1 MKIPINKIRIA
12 HRGLYGSDLLE
23 NTISTFKRCIEGK
36 IPIELDV
43 HMLKDD
49 TLVVFHDDDLK
60 RMCHIDKKLKDMTW
74 EELQTIDLKN
84 GEKIPSFLDVL
95 KLVDGQVLLDIE
107 IKTDVGG
114 FKILRNLSRMLDDYE
129 GPFLV
134 KSFNPLY
141 MIWFRLFRSH
151 FQRGILVSKLKGAKL
166 PKAFKYMLFHMWF
179 NFLIKP
185 DFIAFNK
192 NDLPNKRVDKY
203 RKKGVPVILWT
214 CDTEDK
220 IIYDGII
227 FEKK

>member
-23 NTISTFKRCIEGK
+23 NTMPAFKRCIENK

-49 TLVVFHDDDLK
+49 ILIVFHDDDLK
-60 RMCHIDKKLKDMTW
+60 RMCNIDKKIKDMTW
-74 EELQTIDLKN
+74 EELQIIDLNN
-84 GEKIPSFLDVL
+84 GEKIPSFQEVL
-95 KLVDGQVLLDIE
+95 KLVNGQVVLDIE
-107 IKTDVGG
+107 VKTDVGG
-114 FKILRNLSRMLDDYE
+114 FKILNRISSMLDNYD
-129 GPFLV
+129 GPFFV

-141 MIWFRLFRSH
+141 MIWFRLHRPH
-151 FQRGILVSKLKGAKL
+151 FQRGLLVSKLKGAKL
-166 PKAFKYMLFHMWF
+166 PKVIKYVLFHMWF
-179 NFLIKP
+179 NFLINP

-192 NDLPNKRVDKY
+192 NDLPCKSLEKW

-214 CDTEDK
+214 TDENDE